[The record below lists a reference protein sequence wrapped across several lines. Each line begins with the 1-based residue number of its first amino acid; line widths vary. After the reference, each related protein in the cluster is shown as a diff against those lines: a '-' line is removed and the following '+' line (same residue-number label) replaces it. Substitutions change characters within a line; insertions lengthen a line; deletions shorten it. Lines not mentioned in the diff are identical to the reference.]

1 MVPRINVHH
10 VLIHT
15 TVGVICNLKAP
26 STTLIAASEF
36 NRRAFISRRTSR
48 RCSTISVDCH
58 SLVMPSILRSLNP
71 SGPDQPFNSLSHQTE
86 PTSHC
91 PRFEIGRD
99 ALSTRHLAL
108 KEDFTKAVEQLARQ
122 VSVRLARNTVDLFRC
137 SDLRESAG
145 ERSRRADRRRRR
157 GEACLVRRADHEAES
172 RQKTAPEREHGR
184 ARYIF
189 RAQGANPQHEA
200 LPPRNRGH
208 DCERTETSH

>member
-71 SGPDQPFNSLSHQTE
+71 SGPDQPFNSLSHENE

-91 PRFEIGRD
+91 PRFEIG
-99 ALSTRHLAL
+99 
-108 KEDFTKAVEQLARQ
+108 
-122 VSVRLARNTVDLFRC
+122 
-137 SDLRESAG
+137 
-145 ERSRRADRRRRR
+145 
-157 GEACLVRRADHEAES
+157 
-172 RQKTAPEREHGR
+172 
-184 ARYIF
+184 
-189 RAQGANPQHEA
+189 
-200 LPPRNRGH
+200 
-208 DCERTETSH
+208 